1 MRKTNI
7 QTWTEGWQ
15 EAYNREEEILLKI
28 FKVEWV
34 DVFHIGSTSIPSIG
48 YAKPIID
55 ILLVVKNIEKVEDF
69 NDNMMLIG
77 YKPRGENGIMYR
89 RYFTKG
95 NSNRTHHLHIYQFG
109 HENIKRHLDFKAYLT
124 THPLD
129 AQKYGEL
136 KVKLAAQFPDNTY
149 EYQEGKEAFIKQL
162 IKKVEKWTSQQF

>member
-28 FKVEWV
+28 FKDEWV

-69 NDNMMLIG
+69 NDNMVLMG
-77 YKPRGENGIMYR
+77 YMPRGENGIMYR
-89 RYFTKG
+89 
-95 NSNRTHHLHIYQFG
+95 LHIYQFG

-124 THPLD
+124 AHPLD

-136 KVKLAAQFPDNTY
+136 KVQLAAQFPDNTY
-149 EYQEGKEAFIKQL
+149 EYQEGKETFIKQL
-162 IKKVEKWTSQQF
+162 IKKVEKWTSQQS